1 MEDLNK
7 KRTRIDEIDAELI
20 KLINERAK
28 VAKDIGTLKLKQ
40 GIGVVDPERE
50 RGVLTKVKVRSEIIA
65 PEDVEAIW
73 AEIMS
78 ACKKVQGQ
86 LVRVAFLGP
95 AGTFAEEAAHG
106 FFPKAGTQ
114 FIPAENK
121 WDIFKLIE
129 ADKVEFGVIPIENSL
144 QGSVPETLDLLI
156 EKSIKIYGEIEL
168 RVIHNLILN
177 PGSNLDAIKTVYSH
191 PQALSQTR
199 EWLRKRLPNAEQIE
213 TSSTARAVEQIR
225 GSSASAAIGNA
236 LAADIYE
243 MEIAEAGIED
253 NTANFTRFLILSKKD
268 NMPSGHD
275 RTSITF
281 VTKHVP
287 GALFRV
293 LQIFASRNIN
303 LLKIESRPRRESTL
317 WEYSFFLDFEG
328 HLQDKVV
335 QAALA
340 DMDQHVIWKKVLGS
354 YPRFPS

>member
-1 MEDLNK
+1 MEDLRK
-7 KRTRIDEIDAELI
+7 KRTRIDEIDGELI

-28 VAKDIGTLKLKQ
+28 VAKDIGTLKQKQ

-50 RGVLTKVKVRSEIIA
+50 KGVLTKVKASSEIISA
-65 PEDVEAIW
+65 EDVEAIW

-78 ACKKVQGQ
+78 ACKKVQGR

-106 FFPKAGTQ
+106 FFPKAGTL
-114 FIPAENK
+114 FIAAENK
-121 WDIFKLIE
+121 WDIFKQIE

-156 EKSIKIYGEIEL
+156 EKNIKIYGEIEL
-168 RVIHNLILN
+168 RVVHNLILN
-177 PGSNLDAIKTVYSH
+177 PGSSINAIQKVYSH

-199 EWLRKRLPNAEQIE
+199 EWLRKRLPNAEQVE
-213 TSSTARAVEQIR
+213 TSSTARAVELIR
-225 GSSASAAIGNA
+225 GTSDSAAIGNA
-236 LAADIYE
+236 LAAEIYK

-268 NMPSGHD
+268 NLPTGHD

-287 GALFRV
+287 GALFHV
-293 LQIFASRNIN
+293 LQIFAGKNIN

-328 HLQDKVV
+328 HIHDKAIQD
-335 QAALA
+335 ALA
-340 DMDQHVIWKKVLGS
+340 EMDKAIIWKKVLGS
-354 YPRFPS
+354 YPRYQ

>member
-28 VAKDIGTLKLKQ
+28 VAKDIGTLKQKQ

-50 RGVLTKVKVRSEIIA
+50 KGVLARVKAHSDIIS

-78 ACKKVQGQ
+78 ACKKVQGR

-95 AGTFAEEAAHG
+95 AGTFAEEAAYG

-114 FIPAENK
+114 FIAAENK

-156 EKSIKIYGEIEL
+156 EKNIKIYGEIEL
-168 RVIHNLILN
+168 RVTQNLILN
-177 PGSNLDAIKTVYSH
+177 PKSSLDAIKKVYSH
-191 PQALSQTR
+191 PQGLSQTR
-199 EWLRKRLPNAEQIE
+199 EWLRKHLPNTEQIE
-213 TSSTARAVEQIR
+213 TSSTARAVELIC
-225 GSSASAAIGNA
+225 GNPDSGAIGNA
-236 LAADIYE
+236 LAAEIYK

-253 NTANFTRFLILSKKD
+253 NTANYTRFLILSKND
-268 NMPSGHD
+268 NLPTGHD

-287 GALFRV
+287 GALFHV
-293 LQIFASRNIN
+293 LQIFANRNVN

-328 HLQDKVV
+328 HVHDKVIKE
-335 QAALA
+335 ALA
-340 DMDQHVIWKKVLGS
+340 EMEKDVIWKKVLGS
-354 YPRFPS
+354 YPRYPS